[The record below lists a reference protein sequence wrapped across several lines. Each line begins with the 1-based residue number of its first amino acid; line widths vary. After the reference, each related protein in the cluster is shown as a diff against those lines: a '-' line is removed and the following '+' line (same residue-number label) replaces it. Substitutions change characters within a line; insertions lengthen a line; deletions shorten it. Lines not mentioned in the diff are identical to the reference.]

1 MIEFLT
7 ALAVIMTVFVLAI
20 VVNRNL
26 VYLGAMTLIAV
37 ILTTLDYSSTDSR
50 YFAVLCVIVF
60 LVLATRFYEHYRE

>member
-7 ALAVIMTVFVLAI
+7 ALAVVMTVFVLAI

-37 ILTTLDYSSTDSR
+37 ILTVLDYSNTDSR
-50 YFAVLCVIVF
+50 YFAVLCIIVF
-60 LVLATRFYEHYRE
+60 LALAVKFYEHYRE